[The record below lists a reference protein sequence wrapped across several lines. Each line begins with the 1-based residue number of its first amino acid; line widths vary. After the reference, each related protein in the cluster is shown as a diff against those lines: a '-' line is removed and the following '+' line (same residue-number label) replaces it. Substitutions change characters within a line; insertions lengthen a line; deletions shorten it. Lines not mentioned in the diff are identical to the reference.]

1 MTTATAVS
9 AGPLEYVKT
18 IGITTNQSGR
28 GFINPYDCCFTSDGR
43 ILVLNHADA
52 ARAALIRIGILNW
65 DEDYIG
71 EFSKGTGR
79 GEGQWM
85 LPIGMAISA
94 DQRLHVTDE
103 HLHRVT
109 VFDTEGEFVRMWG
122 EKGDAL
128 GQLNGPAGIS
138 IAPDGTVYV
147 VEQHNHRVQVFT
159 PKATP
164 YPSGENLATAPGNST
179 CLGEPDWTPTAA
191 CTSPIGETTVS
202 RNSPPMASMWQRT
215 AHLAPVTD
223 NSVDHPEY
231 A

>member
-9 AGPLEYVKT
+9 AGPLEYLKT

-28 GFINPYDCCFTSDGR
+28 GFINPYDCCFTGDGR

-103 HLHRVT
+103 HLNRVT

-122 EKGDAL
+122 EKGDGL

-138 IAPDGTVYV
+138 VAPDGTVYV
-147 VEQHNHRVQVFT
+147 VEQHNHRVQVF
-159 PKATP
+159 PRRRPGIPVGRIWRWPRAIQ
-164 YPSGENLATAPGNST
+164 YALGGRFGRRRQRVRRRLAKRP
-179 CLGEPDWTPTAA
+179 
-191 CTSPIGETTVS
+191 
-202 RNSPPMASMWQRT
+202 
-215 AHLAPVTD
+215 
-223 NSVDHPEY
+223 HPEIHSRWR
-231 A
+231 ACGDIRLIRDR